1 TALVLAAPAI
11 APAQS
16 RSHKTDALSARPN
29 AVRGDEITPKQR
41 QTVDKGLLWLAQRQG
56 GDGSFTTG
64 MQGYSNHAG
73 ITALAGLAFME
84 AGNLPG
90 RGKYGKEVQHC
101 LDFVLNSCQD
111 SGLIASD
118 SSQGPMY
125 GHGFATV

>member
-1 TALVLAAPAI
+1 
-11 APAQS
+11 
-16 RSHKTDALSARPN
+16 
-29 AVRGDEITPKQR
+29 KQR

-90 RGKYGKEVQHC
+90 RGKYGKEVNHC
-101 LDFVLNSCQD
+101 LQFVLNSCQE

-118 SSQGPMY
+118 ASQGPMY
-125 GHGFATV
+125 GHGFATVFLGEIYGMTGDETVKEKLQKDVKLIEQTQNQEGGW